1 MPATKK
7 ESLYFGLM
15 MCFGMV
21 VVMTA
26 YNLALNNRLWEL
38 TAAEG
43 VVEFLF
49 GFVVAFLLDFFLI
62 GPLAKKVAFKLP
74 INKSKKVYVIL
85 SISTCM
91 VIGMAACMSLY
102 GLAMSYWSNGPGA
115 EHLFISYLQTFGK
128 NVMFA
133 LPLQLL
139 IVGPLVRYV
148 FVRFIQKKST
158 SRLAA
163 AKRI

>member
-7 ESLYFGLM
+7 ESFYFGLM
-15 MCFGMV
+15 MCLGMV

-26 YNLALNNRLWEL
+26 YNLALNNRLWEI
-38 TAAEG
+38 TFAEG
-43 VVEFLF
+43 AVEFVC
-49 GFVVAFLLDFFLI
+49 GFAVAFLLDFFLI

-102 GLAMSYWSNGPGA
+102 GLAMAYWNNGLGA
-115 EHLFISYLQTFGK
+115 EPLLISYLHTFGK
-128 NVMFA
+128 NFIFA

-139 IVGPLVRYV
+139 IIGPLVRYFFIR
-148 FVRFIQKKST
+148 FVQKKT
-158 SRLAA
+158 TARLAGA
-163 AKRI
+163 SRI

>member
-21 VVMTA
+21 IVMTT
-26 YNLALNNRLWEL
+26 YNLALNNRLWEITL
-38 TAAEG
+38 AEG
-43 VVEFLF
+43 VVEFLC
-49 GFVVAFLLDFFLI
+49 GISVAFLLDFFLV
-62 GPLAKKVAFKLP
+62 GPFAKKMAFKLP
-74 INKSKKVYVIL
+74 INKSKKVYAIL

-102 GLAMSYWSNGPGA
+102 GLAMAYWINGPGT
-115 EHLFISYLQTFGK
+115 EPLLVSYLQTFGK
-128 NVMFA
+128 NFIVA

-148 FVRFIQKKST
+148 FIRFVQKKTNSP
-158 SRLAA
+158 LAGA
-163 AKRI
+163 SQI